1 MPPAQRPRPI
11 PRRVRVARIEELSP
25 AMRRLTF
32 EGPDLATFAWSGP
45 AAHVKLIFPD
55 PTTGVIPEFSPE
67 RRPAT
72 MRTYTPRR
80 FDATTGPLQIDFVL
94 HGIGVASTWV
104 SHAQVGGELVLLG
117 PAPGYEIDPRAAWY
131 VLACDETALPAVETL
146 LEALPRAMS
155 VTVFAQVGDAR
166 EERPLPGPS
175 ATNVHWILRGSDGEV
190 ALAAALE
197 RFGWPE
203 GNGRVYVGCEA
214 GQMRRIRK
222 DLVETAGF
230 ERTRITT
237 RGYWRLGAANHP
249 DRDYGDD

>member
-1 MPPAQRPRPI
+1 MQRPRPI
-11 PRRVRVARIEELSP
+11 PRRIRVARIEELSP

-32 EGPDLATFAWSGP
+32 EGPDLATFVWSGP

-55 PTTGVIPEFSPE
+55 PTTGVIPDFSPE
-67 RRPAT
+67 GRPAT

-80 FDATTGPLQIDFVL
+80 FDVTTGRLQIDFVL
-94 HGIGVASTWV
+94 HGTGVASNWV
-104 SHAQVGGELVLLG
+104 SGAQEGGELVLLG

-131 VLACDETALPAVETL
+131 VLACDDAALPAVETL
-146 LEALPRAMS
+146 LEALPSTMP

-166 EERPLPGPS
+166 EERLLPGPS
-175 ATNVHWILRGSDGEV
+175 TKTVHWILRGSDGEV

-197 RFGWPE
+197 RFVWPE

-214 GQMRRIRK
+214 GVMRRIRK
-222 DLVETAGF
+222 ELVETAGF

-237 RGYWRLGAANHP
+237 RGYWRVGAANHP